1 MTGGNDACETKDM
14 QKNRL
19 NITIDHC
26 RLKNEDNGCVNR
38 PSDVIYQV
46 TSQTSQAYT

>member
-1 MTGGNDACETKDM
+1 MTDGNDAYETKDM

-26 RLKNEDNGCVNR
+26 LPQNEVNGCVNR
-38 PSDVIYQV
+38 PSDIIFQV
-46 TSQTSQAYT
+46 TSQTSQA